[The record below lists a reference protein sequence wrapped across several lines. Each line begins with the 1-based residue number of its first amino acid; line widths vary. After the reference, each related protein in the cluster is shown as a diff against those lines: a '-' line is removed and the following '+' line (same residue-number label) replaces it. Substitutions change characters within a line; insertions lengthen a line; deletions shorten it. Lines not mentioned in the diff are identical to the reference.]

1 MMGYFKYT
9 GVSSKDYQEWNAVV
23 GQIRAWPEDDK
34 YRGYRQPLPVGIS
47 HHLEAKALYVFTM
60 ARRWVR
66 AVYLLARATRDW
78 VESGGNVLPD
88 GEEWKSVFVETTSL
102 LFPMIELVG
111 HARLDDR
118 EATTA
123 YKRNEVP
130 VVANLWAGLHW
141 LRDPKWLPQV
151 KNDHLKGD
159 GRKLDRWE
167 IGHLTFLRN
176 YFLHGSKDPGD
187 SQGGPAPAAGIM
199 SYELPIVLAREAEK
213 AMPVY
218 WGQLKQDD
226 GTQKWV
232 ERLARADIRPFQ
244 IQGSGVFE
252 AGLVD
257 PDIVDYLDGHV
268 DIKTC

>member
-1 MMGYFKYT
+1 
-9 GVSSKDYQEWNAVV
+9 
-23 GQIRAWPEDDK
+23 
-34 YRGYRQPLPVGIS
+34 
-47 HHLEAKALYVFTM
+47 M
-60 ARRWVR
+60 A
-66 AVYLLARATRDW
+66 
-78 VESGGNVLPD
+78 SP
-88 GEEWKSVFVETTSL
+88 S
-102 LFPMIELVG
+102 
-111 HARLDDR
+111 
-118 EATTA
+118 
-123 YKRNEVP
+123 
-130 VVANLWAGLHW
+130 
-141 LRDPKWLPQV
+141 

-199 SYELPIVLAREAEK
+199 SYELPIVLAQKAEK